1 MMKRILLVL
10 VTCLALSAT
19 YEAAAQ
25 VFDTPVA
32 DLIRNYKEERGVK
45 KFLADGGK
53 LNIARG
59 FLKRYPVAPLAPDV
73 TELCVLRFQG
83 APVDLQ
89 LAFEKELREILKQY
103 QYVGME
109 DGPQGECEVYV
120 LMTSVDEV
128 EEMIVYNAAIY
139 SLTTLHGPFSS
150 ESLLKLSTKN
160 KKTVVN

>member
-19 YEAAAQ
+19 YDAAGQ
-25 VFDTPVA
+25 VHDTPIA

-53 LNIARG
+53 LSIARG

-83 APVDLQ
+83 APEDIQ
-89 LAFEKELREILKQY
+89 QAFLNDMREVLKQY

-109 DGPQGECEVYV
+109 DSPQGECEVYV
-120 LMTSVDEV
+120 LLASVDEV
-128 EEMIVYNAAIY
+128 EEMVVYNPAIF
-139 SLTTLHGPFSS
+139 SLTTLHGPFTA
-150 ESLLKLSTKN
+150 ESLLKLSKN
-160 KKTVVN
+160 KQKVL

>member
-19 YEAAAQ
+19 YDAAGL
-25 VFDTPVA
+25 VHDTPIA

-53 LNIARG
+53 LSIARG

-83 APVDLQ
+83 APEDIQ
-89 LAFEKELREILKQY
+89 QAFLNDMREVLKQY

-109 DGPQGECEVYV
+109 DSPQGECEVYV
-120 LMTSVDEV
+120 LLASVDEV
-128 EEMIVYNAAIY
+128 EEMVVYNPAIF
-139 SLTTLHGPFSS
+139 SLTTLHGPFTA
-150 ESLLKLSTKN
+150 ESLLKLSKN
-160 KKTVVN
+160 KQKVL

>member
-19 YEAAAQ
+19 YDAAAQ
-25 VFDTPVA
+25 VHDTPIA
-32 DLIRNYKEERGVK
+32 DLIRNYKEECGVK

-73 TELCVLRFQG
+73 TELCALRLQN
-83 APVDLQ
+83 APAELQ
-89 LAFEKELREILKQY
+89 QEFEKDLREVLKQY
-103 QYVGME
+103 QYMGME

-120 LMTSVDEV
+120 LLTSVDEV
-128 EEMIVYNAAIY
+128 EEMIVYNAVIY
-139 SLTTLHGPFSS
+139 SLTTLHGPFTA
-150 ESLLKLSTKN
+150 ESLLKLSKN
-160 KKTVVN
+160 NK

>member
-19 YEAAAQ
+19 YDAAAQ
-25 VFDTPVA
+25 VHDTPIA

-53 LNIARG
+53 LGIARG

-83 APVDLQ
+83 APEDIQ
-89 LAFEKELREILKQY
+89 QAFLNDMREVLKQY

-109 DGPQGECEVYV
+109 DSPQGECEVY
-120 LMTSVDEV
+120 LLLTSVDEV
-128 EEMIVYNAAIY
+128 EEMVVYNPAIF
-139 SLTTLHGPFSS
+139 SLTTLHGPFTA
-150 ESLLKLSTKN
+150 ESLLKLSKN
-160 KKTVVN
+160 KQKVL

>member
-1 MMKRILLVL
+1 MMKRILL
-10 VTCLALSAT
+10 TCLVLFAFSMS
-19 YEAAAQ
+19 YEVAAQ

-32 DLIRNYKEERGVK
+32 DLVREYKEMRGVK

-73 TELCVLRFQG
+73 TELCALRLQG
-83 APVDLQ
+83 APADLQ

>member
-1 MMKRILLVL
+1 MMKRILL
-10 VTCLALSAT
+10 TCLVLFAFSMS
-19 YEAAAQ
+19 YEAVAQ
-25 VFDTPVA
+25 VHDTPIA

-83 APVDLQ
+83 APEDIQ
-89 LAFEKELREILKQY
+89 QAFLNDMREVLKQY

-109 DGPQGECEVYV
+109 DSPQGECEVYV
-120 LMTSVDEV
+120 LLTSVDEV
-128 EEMIVYNAAIY
+128 EEMVVYNPAIF
-139 SLTTLHGPFSS
+139 SLTTLHGPFTA
-150 ESLLKLSTKN
+150 ESLLKLSKN
-160 KKTVVN
+160 KQKVL

>member
-19 YEAAAQ
+19 YDAAGQ
-25 VFDTPVA
+25 VHDTPIA

-53 LNIARG
+53 LSIARG

-83 APVDLQ
+83 APEDIQ
-89 LAFEKELREILKQY
+89 QAFLNDMREVLRQY

-109 DGPQGECEVYV
+109 DSPQGECEVYV
-120 LMTSVDEV
+120 LLASVDEV
-128 EEMIVYNAAIY
+128 EEMVVYNPAIF
-139 SLTTLHGPFSS
+139 SLTTLHGPFTA
-150 ESLLKLSTKN
+150 ESLLKLSKN
-160 KKTVVN
+160 KQKVL